1 MRTGADAK
9 KHMTEPVLSPVEF
22 YDSLSSIYDAELE
35 RRAPWVRR
43 VEAMIAGW
51 AAKRGARSLIDFG
64 SGNARRTLR
73 LGQAASLATVAIDVS
88 PGMIDEAR
96 RLGVDAY
103 VMDIASPK
111 FDPAVF
117 GGRTFDV
124 VICTWNVL
132 GHVEG
137 AANRLQAVRN
147 MRSVL
152 APGGAVVLDVNN
164 RYNAA
169 HYGWAAVLKNLVK
182 DFFNPAQ
189 AGDFIA
195 NRLDPKGEKMHTFV
209 HVFSRDELRALVREA
224 GLEPVEE
231 NFLDYASGEDRTRWS
246 GQMCF
251 LCQAKA

>member
-1 MRTGADAK
+1 
-9 KHMTEPVLSPVEF
+9 MTEPVLSPVEF

-43 VEAMIAGW
+43 VEGLIAGW
-51 AAKRGARSLIDFG
+51 AAQRGARSLIDFG

-73 LGQAASLATVAIDVS
+73 IGQAAKLDTVAIDVS

-96 RLGVDAY
+96 RLGVDAH
-103 VMDIASPK
+103 VMDIASPAFDHAVLGNRK
-111 FDPAVF
+111 FDLA
-117 GGRTFDV
+117 
-124 VICTWNVL
+124 ICTWNVL

-147 MRSVL
+147 MRACL
-152 APGGAVVLDVNN
+152 APGGAIVLDVNN
-164 RYNAA
+164 RYNAG
-169 HYGWAAVLKNLVK
+169 HYGWPAVLKNLVK
-182 DFFNPAQ
+182 DAFNPAK

-209 HVFSRDELRALVREA
+209 HVFSRDELRALCREA

-231 NFLDYASGEDRTRWS
+231 RFLDYTSGEDRTRWS

-251 LCQAKA
+251 LIQARA